1 MSKLIDI
8 TRQKFGRLTVI
19 KRAENTKLGESRWV
33 CKCECG
39 NEKIIRG
46 RKLRTA
52 STQSCGCIHKEYA
65 RRHIYEISKKYNTY
79 DLSGE
84 YGIGYTSKGEQFY
97 FDLEDYEK
105 IKEVC
110 WHVTKSKYIRGL
122 LNGKSILQ
130 HVFILNKP
138 KKMTIDHINHNTV
151 DNRKENLRICSIQQ
165 NCMNRQLYN
174 SNKSGYSGVIFRKDS
189 KKWRACITY
198 KYKIIQLGT
207 FTNMQDAINA
217 RKKAE
222 EKYFGEFAYKGN
234 KE

>member
-8 TRQKFGRLTVI
+8 TGQKFGKLTVI

-39 NEKIIRG
+39 NEKIIEG

-52 STQSCGCIHKEYA
+52 HTQSCGCIHKEYA

-110 WHVTKSKYIRGL
+110 WYFTKLKYVRGL
-122 LNGKSILQ
+122 LNGKPILQ

-138 KKMTIDHINHNTV
+138 AKMAIDHINHNTF

-165 NCMNRQLYN
+165 NCMNHQPSN
-174 SNKSGYSGVIFRKDS
+174 SNKSGYSGVTFRKDS
-189 KKWRACITY
+189 KKWRAYITY
-198 KYKIIQLGT
+198 KYKAIQLGT
-207 FTNMQDAINA
+207 FKNMQDAINA